1 MKKPDKSERKNLTK
15 ANEKDL
21 IKENGKEKI
30 KTRFKRVSAPMCY
43 RKTAI

>member
-15 ANEKDL
+15 VNGKDL

-30 KTRFKRVSAPMCY
+30 KTRLKRVSAPMCY